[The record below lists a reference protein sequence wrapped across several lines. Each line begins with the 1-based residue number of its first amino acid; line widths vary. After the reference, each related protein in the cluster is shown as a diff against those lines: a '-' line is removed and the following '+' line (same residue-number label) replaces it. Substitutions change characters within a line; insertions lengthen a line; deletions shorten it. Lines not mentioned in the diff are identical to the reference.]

1 MGMLSD
7 ASNYEETAA
16 ALSSIRSNL
25 CKPEK
30 ITKHES
36 QHSMTTIVD
45 LVKKTKQS
53 IALTLLNDNDDSVSS
68 SDDDAEES
76 LSGDDSFSDHLGL
89 IEDMLCEK
97 QQEKEVEDEKDINDE
112 FGSLDISNIQMLNG
126 TGTENESDSDED
138 ENDEPPLFWTSG
150 GDEDSFLQ
158 RMIADPNQIL
168 DDVMSPIPSHH
179 FSNKVLS
186 DWDDDDKMNSLSS
199 DSPKIKKK
207 KI

>member
-53 IALTLLNDNDDSVSS
+53 IALTLLNDDDDSMSS
-68 SDDDAEES
+68 SDDDDAEES

-97 QQEKEVEDEKDINDE
+97 QQQKDREKGAEDEKDINDE

-126 TGTENESDSDED
+126 TGMGTENESASDED
-138 ENDEPPLFWTSG
+138 EN
-150 GDEDSFLQ
+150 
-158 RMIADPNQIL
+158 
-168 DDVMSPIPSHH
+168 
-179 FSNKVLS
+179 
-186 DWDDDDKMNSLSS
+186 
-199 DSPKIKKK
+199 
-207 KI
+207 